1 MLLNAF
7 ALDGPGRLVSGLA
20 ENWLKEEGVSVR
32 VAALTRGGPLQRVLS
47 ELGAETDLVGAT
59 GAGARRVAR
68 EWARKVG
75 RTNPPDV
82 LHTHLARPDLAG
94 PALGP
99 MLGSPRMVSTNHGLH
114 AWGEKGPVLG
124 WIYRKVFRLRQ
135 GRFDRIVAVSRAV
148 AEDLVA
154 AGIRPARIAVIPN
167 GVDPEAFR
175 PAPRAEK
182 REIRRLLGLEPLE
195 GPLLLMV
202 GNLIPL
208 KGHEYVL
215 RAMPRIVAQHPE
227 VRLLVIGEGPLE
239 ESLRSLVKSLGIEHA
254 VKRTSPLAVLLP
266 RVMDAADLLVH
277 PSLTESFGLVVA
289 EAQASGLPVV
299 ATRIGGP
306 AEIVVDGETGYL
318 VPEEDPEAIAEAV
331 LRLVSN
337 FEVLREMGTAGRQ
350 RVLQLFDIRRCA
362 KEYLELFRQV
372 CRTGRGHQ
380 ENQETQRTKE
390 T

>member
-1 MLLNAF
+1 MNAF

-47 ELGAETDLVGAT
+47 ELGVETDLVNAT
-59 GAGARRVAR
+59 GSRAWRIAG

-75 RTNPPDV
+75 GTTPPDV

-94 PALGP
+94 PVLGP
-99 MLGSPRMVSTNHGLH
+99 LLGAPRLVSTNHGLH
-114 AWGEKGPVLG
+114 AWGEKGRVLG
-124 WIYRKVFRLRQ
+124 WIYRKAFRLRQ
-135 GRFDRIVAVSRAV
+135 GRFARIVAVSRTV
-148 AEDLVA
+148 AEHLAA
-154 AGIRPARIAVIPN
+154 AGIHPGRITIIPN
-167 GVDPEAFR
+167 GIDPEVFR

-182 REIRRLLGLEPLE
+182 REIRRLLGLDPLE
-195 GPLLLMV
+195 GFLLLMV

-227 VRLLVIGEGPLE
+227 IRLLVIGEGPLE
-239 ESLRSLVKSLGIEHA
+239 DSLRSLVKSLGIEHA
-254 VKRTSPLAVLLP
+254 VKRISPLAVLLP

-318 VPEEDPEAIAEAV
+318 VPEEDPDAIAEAV

-350 RVLQLFDIRRCA
+350 RVLQLYDIRRCA
-362 KEYLELFRQV
+362 KEYLNLFRTL
-372 CRTGRGHQ
+372 CRVGQGT
-380 ENQETQRTKE
+380 QETKGTEGTQGT
-390 T
+390 